1 MTQWHNQKG
10 KRRGTWNLVEIE
22 NTYFSK
28 LFKTC
33 VFIESY
39 YWTATSWQ
47 IQATIGTV
55 VMGGD
60 SWSRGHELKSRHSIL
75 HGSFFTYI
83 CCKICAKVWIDQN
96 KWKIRRGG
104 WPIFL
109 KKCKWQFHT
118 ISQTVWATQLA
129 MPNNKTFFDQF
140 LFRPNFN
147 VPATKKLSNGVTWSP
162 GIRRPK
168 KNKKEFLFYSYF
180 VLNRKE

>member
-22 NTYFSK
+22 NTYFSN
-28 LFKTC
+28 LFKKC
-33 VFIESY
+33 VLIGSY

-109 KKCKWQFHT
+109 KNASDNFTQYLKPFERRSWLCPTTKLFLINSFFGQ
-118 ISQTVWATQLA
+118 ISTSLQRRSCQMVWLGLRA
-129 MPNNKTFFDQF
+129 
-140 LFRPNFN
+140 
-147 VPATKKLSNGVTWSP
+147 
-162 GIRRPK
+162 
-168 KNKKEFLFYSYF
+168 
-180 VLNRKE
+180 